1 MSEFQYL
8 DGGNTEAQDRLATS
22 FLLAQ
27 DSVGLASDGVLA
39 GLAVSQQTTA
49 SKFVNVAVGAA
60 VVQDSVSNGVALMVN
75 DAIKAVDV
83 LQTDVAE
90 SNPRNDLI
98 VFDSATKTVRK
109 IKGTANVTPS
119 DPTVPATAVKLAR
132 VRVKSATTYAGN
144 EVVAAADIDSLI
156 VKTRLFG
163 MPIELT
169 GTVSLAG
176 DGTNQRF
183 VDVTYSTAFP
193 GTPTLVLQELT
204 GMSDSSTTQT
214 TWPSN
219 ESATGFRCN
228 AVRNNTTTLSVRW
241 VARYYPA

>member
-8 DGGNTEAQDRLATS
+8 DGGNSEAQDRLASS

-39 GLAVSQQTTA
+39 GLVVSQQTTA
-49 SKFVNVAVGAA
+49 SKFVDVAVGAA

-75 DAIKAVDV
+75 DGVKAVDV

-109 IKGTANVTPS
+109 IKGTANVTPT
-119 DPTVPATAVKLAR
+119 DPAVPATACKLAR

-144 EVVAAADIDSLI
+144 EVVAAADIDNLI
-156 VKTRLFG
+156 TKTRLFG
-163 MPIELT
+163 VPIEQT

-176 DGTNQRF
+176 DATNQRTQA
-183 VDVTYSTAFP
+183 VTFPVPFP
-193 GTPTLVLQELT
+193 GTPTIMLQPLT
-204 GMSDSSTTQT
+204 GMSTSATTQNA
-214 TWPSN
+214 WPSS
-219 ESATGFRCN
+219 ESATGFTCN
-228 AVRNNTTTLSVRW
+228 LTRNNTTTVSVRW